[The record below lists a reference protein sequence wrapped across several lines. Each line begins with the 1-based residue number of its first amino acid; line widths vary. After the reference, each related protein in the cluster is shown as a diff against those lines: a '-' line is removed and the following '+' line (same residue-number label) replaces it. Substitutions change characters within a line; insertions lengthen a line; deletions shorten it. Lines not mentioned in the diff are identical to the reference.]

1 MRTLGEEPD
10 DLRVGVVGF
19 EQEAAVAELAFDV
32 GPGVLAGHAE
42 FLPAV
47 GAFEQEAAGFDLWC
61 LATW

>member
-42 FLPAV
+42 FLSAMR
-47 GAFEQEAAGFDLWC
+47 AFEQKASGFDLQRVAAW
-61 LATW
+61 